1 MQGSIGISDL
11 KVNCIIG
18 IYPHE
23 RNATQ
28 SLFIDILIKYDFQK
42 ARQSENVIDT
52 IDYAKVAEVVTNLGI
67 ENKYQLIET
76 YAEDAAQK
84 ILDLFTIEE
93 VFVRIKKPGAV
104 KNAAYPFVE
113 ITRNRK

>member
-1 MQGSIGISDL
+1 MQGSIGVSDL

-23 RNATQ
+23 RTLEQN
-28 SLFIDILIKYDFQK
+28 LFIDIQIKYDFQK

-52 IDYAKVAEVVTNLGI
+52 IDYAKVADIVTDLGVSK
-67 ENKYQLIET
+67 KYQLIET

-84 ILDLFTIEE
+84 ILDQFSIDE
-93 VFVRIKKPGAV
+93 VFIRIKKPGAV
-104 KNAAYPFVE
+104 KNAAYPYVE
-113 ITRNRK
+113 ITRSKK